1 MGAAKVLSP
10 VVSHLPGGCTA
21 RPARGRG
28 REERMLLG
36 VVLGGST
43 QASWQS
49 SLEKSVLLR
58 LGSEIKRGPRFSDA

>member
-21 RPARGRG
+21 RPARGRQ
-28 REERMLLG
+28 ERMLLG

-49 SLEKSVLLR
+49 SLEKRVLLR
-58 LGSEIKRGPRFSDA
+58 LGSAIKRGPRFSAA

>member
-21 RPARGRG
+21 RPARGR
-28 REERMLLG
+28 EERMLLG

-43 QASWQS
+43 QASC
-49 SLEKSVLLR
+49 R
-58 LGSEIKRGPRFSDA
+58 AA